1 MYYLIT
7 KEGRIVDFYDDR
19 NFFLNYKT
27 EDFDIIESNFV
38 PDSDSSFFDNPSEYV
53 FSEDRTRIFFKES
66 SQEEKEKILNYF
78 HPVLP
83 KISLTEIIEA
93 IAELGQKIE
102 ENNNKNINN

>member
-7 KEGRIVDFYDDR
+7 KEGRIVDFCEDKS
-19 NFFLNYKT
+19 FFSNYEVK
-27 EDFDIIESNFV
+27 DFDIIK
-38 PDSDSSFFDNPSEYV
+38 SDISLEPSFFDAPSEYV
-53 FSEDRTRIFFKES
+53 FSEDRTHIFFKKS
-66 SQEEKEKILNYF
+66 SQEENKKILNYF

-102 ENNNKNINN
+102 ENKDKNISS